1 MSRKDLESRVES
13 VGLELEASKSEAEN
27 QKDVVQYLEKV
38 ILFLTLSFPFSLFL
52 ERTVRGSKL

>member
-13 VGLELEASKSEAEN
+13 VGLELEASKSEAEY